1 MTEIAGSAAPGLA
14 DQTDRLRRAFGGF
27 LFVAIFLHLW
37 ISLTPFVDLTGE
49 AVLDPSA
56 GKSNALNQIVA
67 LLLFA
72 CTLGYGLGHPM
83 RSAILQPRAFLA
95 VLFLWF
101 FVVSLISAHP
111 MLGIKGVVLAVMATT
126 NASIY
131 LLLPNSERQFAKL
144 LGIATLIVLA
154 VSYYGIVFK
163 PTLAIHQASELREPM
178 NAGLWR
184 GHFPHKNS
192 AAAAMVIASF
202 FGFYVLHAWSKLA
215 GLAIIGLSF
224 VFLVH
229 TGGKTSTA
237 MLPAILLLA
246 WVFER
251 VRFLRIPIV
260 VGGIGLFNLLAVGS
274 AVFRPLGDF
283 VTQLGV
289 DATFTN
295 RADIWRFAFS
305 ALADRPLTGYGFKSF
320 WQTSELV
327 YSGGSVE
334 TWAVAAAN
342 GHNSYLDIALM
353 TGLPGLILTLIW
365 IIVLPLRSIS
375 RLGPAV
381 EHSHLTRL
389 FIRVWLY
396 TILNAVL
403 ESLFFEG
410 GDLLWFTFL
419 VAVYGLSLQSSAALT
434 EVARPKTRRTPAHAS
449 RAEASRL
456 DGEPF

>member
-1 MTEIAGSAAPGLA
+1 MQDTIDRRDSGTAA
-14 DQTDRLRRAFGGF
+14 LRESVGAV
-27 LFVAIFLHLW
+27 LFMAIFLFFW
-37 ISLTPFVDLTGE
+37 ISLNPFVDLTGA

-56 GKSNALNQIVA
+56 GNSNFVNQIVS
-67 LLLFA
+67 LLLFFA
-72 CTLGYGLGHPM
+72 TLSYGLLHRMRGVILHP
-83 RSAILQPRAFLA
+83 RLTLA
-95 VLFLWF
+95 MLFTWF
-101 FVVSLISAHP
+101 FFVSLIATHP
-111 MLGIKGVVLAVMATT
+111 MLGIKGTILAVMVTI
-126 NASIY
+126 NASVY
-131 LLLPNSERQFAKL
+131 LLLPASERHFAKM
-144 LGIATLIVLA
+144 LGIGTLIMLGL
-154 VSYYGIVFK
+154 SYYGILFK

-192 AAAAMVIASF
+192 AAAAMVIAAF
-202 FGFYVLHAWSKLA
+202 FGFFVMNVWSRIA

-224 VFLVH
+224 LFLVN

-237 MLPAILLLA
+237 MLPAVLLVA
-246 WVFER
+246 WLFEN
-251 VRFLRIPIV
+251 VRFLRIPIA
-260 VGGIGLFNLLAVGS
+260 VGGVGLFNLFAVGS

-283 VTQLGV
+283 VDRLGI

-305 ALADRPLTGYGFKSF
+305 ELAQKPLTGYGFKGF

-353 TGLPGLILTLIW
+353 TGIPGLILTLFW
-365 IIVLPLRSIS
+365 IIILPLRNIS
-375 RLGPAV
+375 RLAPDA

-389 FIRVWLY
+389 FIRIWLY
-396 TILNAVL
+396 AIFNAGL

-410 GDLLWFTFL
+410 GNLLWFTLLF
-419 VAVYGLSLQSSAALT
+419 AIYGFSLQASAELLP
-434 EVARPKTRRTPAHAS
+434 EPQPKPQGIVAHA
-449 RAEASRL
+449 
-456 DGEPF
+456 